1 MKKNDSE
8 ENVSMVTVKY
18 KNKEI
23 SVKKGTVLSDAIR
36 LMEEKIETPC
46 NCLGICK
53 KCKIKVSGDLSPR
66 EKIEE
71 NLSEEIRLACIT
83 MAFGNVEIFELGE
96 SELKIDEEEV
106 SLNIE
111 TEEQGRVLAIDVGTT
126 GVSARLIDLNKK
138 KIMGNYSGLN
148 YQSEYGADVLSRIT
162 YCIQNNVFD
171 LQNAIL
177 NQIRDIVKKVGAVDR
192 IAIAGNTTMQHLIYG
207 ENPKSLAISPYKPV
221 FLEEKSFFID
231 DIETTLLPNASS
243 YVGADIVSGVAVVK
257 LEEKNNTLFIDI
269 GTNGEMVLSVDG
281 KLYGT
286 STAAGP
292 AFEGMN
298 IECGM
303 RAGNGAIEGFEIVET
318 ENKFRIETI
327 GEIPTGICGSG
338 LLDIMSEFVKHK
350 IVLKSGKFN
359 PRMKPEFKERLREKK
374 FYISENIYLSQGDI
388 RQIQLAKGAIAAGV
402 KLLLLK
408 VEKDISDM
416 DEVIIAGSFGY
427 HLNAESILNIGLI
440 SNFDGK
446 ISFAGNTSL
455 NGCIGYLVNKDMREK
470 IRTTEID
477 VMELSKSAKFQ
488 EIFIRELAF

>member
-1 MKKNDSE
+1 MKDNYNE
-8 ENVSMVTVKY
+8 ENQNMVTVRY
-18 KNKEI
+18 KNKERM
-23 SVKKGTVLSDAIR
+23 VKKGTILSDAIR

-46 NCLGICK
+46 NCMGICK
-53 KCKIKVSGDLSPR
+53 KCQIKVSGDLSPR

-71 NLSEEIRLACIT
+71 SLPKEVRLACIT
-83 MAFGNVEIFELGE
+83 MALGDVEILELTD
-96 SELKIDEEEV
+96 SELEISEEKID
-106 SLNIE
+106 LNID
-111 TEEQGRVLAIDVGTT
+111 TEDKGRVLAIDVGTT
-126 GVSARLIDLNKK
+126 GVSARLIDLNQK
-138 KIMGNYSGLN
+138 KIAGNYSGLN

-162 YCIQNNVFD
+162 YCIQNDVSK
-171 LQNAIL
+171 LQDAIL
-177 NQIRDIVKKVGAVDR
+177 SQIKDIVKTVGAVDR

-207 ENPKSLAISPYKPV
+207 ENPKSLAISPYEPV

-243 YVGADIVSGVAVVK
+243 YVGADIVSGVAAIK

-281 KLYGT
+281 ELHGT

-303 RAGNGAIEGFEIVET
+303 RAGNGAIEGFEIIEA
-318 ENKFRIETI
+318 ENKFNIKTI
-327 GEIPTGICGSG
+327 GETPTGICGSG

-350 IVLKSGKFN
+350 IVLKSGKLN
-359 PRMKPEFKERLREKK
+359 PRMKPEFKEKLRDKK
-374 FYISENIYLSQGDI
+374 FYITENIYLSQGDI

-402 KLLLLK
+402 KLLLSK

-427 HLNAESILNIGLI
+427 HLNPRSILNIGLI
-440 SNFDGK
+440 SNFDGE

-455 NGCIGYLVNKDMREK
+455 NGCIGYLVNKEMRDK
-470 IRTTEID
+470 IRTTKID

-488 EIFIRELAF
+488 DVFIKELQF

>member
-1 MKKNDSE
+1 MKGNYKK
-8 ENVSMVTVKY
+8 ENPGMVTVRY

-23 SVKKGTVLSDAIR
+23 KVKQGTILSDAIR
-36 LMEEKIETPC
+36 IMEEKIETPC
-46 NCLGICK
+46 NCMGICK
-53 KCKIKVSGDLSPR
+53 KCQIKVRGELSPK

-71 NLSEEIRLACIT
+71 NLPEEVRLACIT
-83 MAFGNVEIFELGE
+83 MAIGDVEVFELTN
-96 SELKIDEEEV
+96 SELKISEEETD
-106 SLNIE
+106 LDIDIE
-111 TEEQGRVLAIDVGTT
+111 ENGKVLAIDVGTT
-126 GVSARLIDLNKK
+126 GVSARLIDLDEKR
-138 KIMGNYSGLN
+138 ITGNYSGLN

-162 YCIQNNVFD
+162 YSIQNGVSD

-177 NQIRDIVKKVGAVDR
+177 NQIKDIVRKVGDVDR

-207 ENPKSLAISPYKPV
+207 ENPKSLAVSPYEPV
-221 FLEEKSFFID
+221 FLEEKSFLID
-231 DIETTLLPNASS
+231 DIETVLLSNASS
-243 YVGADIVSGVAVVK
+243 YVGADIVSGVAAVK
-257 LEEKNNTLFIDI
+257 LEERNNTLFIDI
-269 GTNGEMVLSVDG
+269 GTNGEMVLSAEG

-303 RAGNGAIEGFEIVET
+303 RAGNGAVEGFEIIGS
-318 ENKFRIETI
+318 ENKFKVQTI
-327 GEIPTGICGSG
+327 GDASTGICGSG

-359 PRMKPEFKERLREKK
+359 PRMKPEFKEKLRDKK
-374 FYISENIYLSQGDI
+374 FYITENIYLSQGDI

-408 VEKDISDM
+408 VEKDISDI

-427 HLNAESILNIGLI
+427 HLNAESILNIGII
-440 SNFDGK
+440 SDFDGE

-455 NGCIGYLVNKDMREK
+455 NGCIGYLVNKGMREK

-488 EIFIRELAF
+488 DVFIKELQF

>member
-1 MKKNDSE
+1 MAEYNREKSGL
-8 ENVSMVTVKY
+8 VTVRY
-18 KNKEI
+18 KNKKRM
-23 SVKKGTVLSDAIR
+23 VDKGTILRDAIR
-36 LMEEKIETPC
+36 LMEEKVETPC
-46 NCLGICK
+46 NCMGICK
-53 KCKIKVSGDLSPR
+53 KCQVKVSGNLSPR

-71 NLSEEIRLACIT
+71 SLPKKVRLACIT
-83 MAFGNVEIFELGE
+83 KVLGDVEIFELTD
-96 SELKIDEEEV
+96 SELKISEEEV
-106 SLNIE
+106 SMDID
-111 TEEQGRVLAIDVGTT
+111 TEEKGRVLAVDVGTT
-126 GVSARLIDLNKK
+126 GVSARLIDLDKK
-138 KIMGNYSGLN
+138 RITGNYSGLN

-162 YCIQNNVFD
+162 YCIQNDVSD

-177 NQIRDIVKKVGAVDR
+177 SQIRDIVKKVGAVDK

-207 ENPKSLAISPYKPV
+207 ENPKSLAISPYEPV

-231 DIETTLLPNASS
+231 DMDTVLLSTASS
-243 YVGADIVSGVAVVK
+243 YVGADIVSGVAAVK

-303 RAGNGAIEGFEIVET
+303 RAGNGAIEGFEIAGS
-318 ENKFRIETI
+318 ENRFEIRTI
-327 GEIPTGICGSG
+327 GETPTGICGSG

-359 PRMKPEFKERLREKK
+359 PRMKPEFKEKLRDKK
-374 FYISENIYLSQGDI
+374 FYITDNIYLGQGDI

-408 VEKDISDM
+408 VEKDISDI

-427 HLNAESILNIGLI
+427 HLNAESILNIGII
-440 SNFDGK
+440 SDFDGE

-455 NGCIGYLVNKDMREK
+455 NGCVGYLVNKEMREK
-470 IRTTEID
+470 IRTTKID

-488 EIFIRELAF
+488 EVFVKELQF

>member
-1 MKKNDSE
+1 MKDNKE
-8 ENVSMVTVKY
+8 KTILVTVRY
-18 KNKEI
+18 KNKKRL
-23 SVKKGTVLSDAIR
+23 VKKGTILSDAIR

-46 NCLGICK
+46 NCMGICK
-53 KCKIKVSGDLSPR
+53 KCQIKVRGDLSPK

-71 NLSEEIRLACIT
+71 NLPDEIRLACIT
-83 MAFGNVEIFELGE
+83 KALGNVEILELTD
-96 SELKIDEEEV
+96 SELKISEEETN
-106 SLNIE
+106 LDMDIE
-111 TEEQGRVLAIDVGTT
+111 GKGRVLAIDVGTT
-126 GVSARLIDLNKK
+126 GVSARLVDLEKK
-138 KIMGNYSGLN
+138 KITGSYSGLN

-162 YCIQNNVFD
+162 YCIQNDVSS
-171 LQNAIL
+171 LQEAIL
-177 NQIRDIVKKVGAVDR
+177 SQIKDIVKKVGTVDR
-192 IAIAGNTTMQHLIYG
+192 IAVAGNTTMQHLIYG

-231 DIETTLLPNASS
+231 DIETILLPNASS
-243 YVGADIVSGVAVVK
+243 YVGADIISGVAAVK

-281 KLYGT
+281 RLYGT

-303 RAGNGAIEGFEIVET
+303 RAGNGAIEGFMIRDEFKI
-318 ENKFRIETI
+318 KTI
-327 GEIPTGICGSG
+327 GESPTGICGSG

-359 PRMKPEFKERLREKK
+359 PRMKPEFKEKLKDKK
-374 FYISENIYLSQGDI
+374 FYITEDIYLSQGDI

-402 KLLLLK
+402 KLLLSK
-408 VEKDISDM
+408 VEKSIFDI

-427 HLNAESILNIGLI
+427 HLNSESILNIGLI
-440 SNFDGK
+440 PEFNGK
-446 ISFAGNTSL
+446 INFAGNTSL
-455 NGCIGYLVNKDMREK
+455 NGCIGYLVNKNMREK
-470 IRTTEID
+470 IRTTKID

-488 EIFIRELAF
+488 EVFIKELQF

>member
-1 MKKNDSE
+1 MIKCNE
-8 ENVSMVTVKY
+8 EKASMVTIRY

-23 SVKKGTVLSDAIR
+23 RVKKGTVLSDVIR

-46 NCLGICK
+46 NCMGICK
-53 KCKIKVSGDLSPR
+53 KCQIKVSGDLSPR

-71 NLSEEIRLACIT
+71 NLHEEIRLACIST
-83 MAFGNVEIFELGE
+83 ALGDVEIFELTD
-96 SELKIDEEEV
+96 SELKIHEEEV
-106 SLNIE
+106 SLDIE

-126 GVSARLIDLNKK
+126 GVSARLIDLGEK
-138 KIMGNYSGLN
+138 KITGNYSGLN

-177 NQIRDIVKKVGAVDR
+177 TQIKDIVKKVGAVDR

-207 ENPKSLAISPYKPV
+207 ENPKSLAISPYEPV
-221 FLEEKSFFID
+221 FLEEKTFFID
-231 DIETTLLPNASS
+231 NIETTLLPNASS
-243 YVGADIVSGVAVVK
+243 YVGADIVSGVAAIK

-303 RAGNGAIEGFEIVET
+303 RAGNGAVEGFEIVET
-318 ENKFRIETI
+318 KNKFKIKTI
-327 GEIPTGICGSG
+327 GGTPTGICGSG

-388 RQIQLAKGAIAAGV
+388 RQIQLAKGAIAAGI

-408 VEKDISDM
+408 VEKDISHM

-427 HLNAESILNIGLI
+427 HLNPESILNIGLI
-440 SNFDGK
+440 SDFDGK

-455 NGCIGYLVNKDMREK
+455 NGCIGYLVNKKMREK
-470 IRTTEID
+470 IRATKID
-477 VMELSKSAKFQ
+477 VMELSKSAEFQ
-488 EIFIRELAF
+488 EVFIKELQF

>member
-1 MKKNDSE
+1 MKDKYKK
-8 ENVSMVTVKY
+8 ENLGMVRVRY
-18 KNKEI
+18 KNKERL
-23 SVKKGTVLSDAIR
+23 VKNGTILSDAIR

-53 KCKIKVSGDLSPR
+53 KCQIKVRGDLSPK

-71 NLSEEIRLACIT
+71 NLPKDVRLACIT
-83 MAFGNVEIFELGE
+83 MALGDVEIFKLTD
-96 SELKIDEEEV
+96 SELKIHEEV
-106 SLNIE
+106 VNLDIDI
-111 TEEQGRVLAIDVGTT
+111 EEQGKVLAIDVGTT
-126 GVSARLIDLNKK
+126 GVSARLIDLDEKR
-138 KIMGNYSGLN
+138 ITGNYSGLN

-162 YCIQNNVFD
+162 YCIQNDVLD

-177 NQIRDIVKKVGAVDR
+177 SQIRDIIKKVGTVDR

-207 ENPKSLAISPYKPV
+207 ENPKSLAISPYEPV

-231 DIETTLLPNASS
+231 GIETTLLSNASS
-243 YVGADIVSGVAVVK
+243 YVGADIVSGVAVIK
-257 LEEKNNTLFIDI
+257 LEENNNTLFIDI
-269 GTNGEMVLSVDG
+269 GTNGEMVLSIDG
-281 KLYGT
+281 KLHET

-318 ENKFRIETI
+318 GKFKMKTI
-327 GEIPTGICGSG
+327 GETPTGICGSG

-350 IVLKSGKFN
+350 IVLKSGRFN
-359 PRMKPEFKERLREKK
+359 PRMKPEFQEKLRDKK

-416 DEVIIAGSFGY
+416 EEVIIAGSFGY
-427 HLNAESILNIGLI
+427 HLNVESILNIGLI
-440 SNFDGK
+440 SDFNGK
-446 ISFAGNTSL
+446 ITFAGNTSL
-455 NGCIGYLVNKDMREK
+455 NGCIGYLVNKKVREK
-470 IRTTEID
+470 IRTTKID

-488 EIFIRELAF
+488 EVFIKELAF

>member
-1 MKKNDSE
+1 MKDNYNE
-8 ENVSMVTVKY
+8 EKASLVRVRY

-23 SVKKGTVLSDAIR
+23 RVKQGAVLSDAIR

-46 NCLGICK
+46 NCMGICK
-53 KCKIKVSGDLSPR
+53 KCQVEVSGDLSPR

-71 NLSEEIRLACIT
+71 NLPKKIRLACIT
-83 MAFGNVEIFELGE
+83 KVLGDVEVFELTN
-96 SELKIDEEEV
+96 SELKISEEEV
-106 SLNIE
+106 SLNID
-111 TEEQGRVLAIDVGTT
+111 TEDKGRVLAIDVGTT
-126 GVSARLIDLNKK
+126 GVSARLIDLDER
-138 KIMGNYSGLN
+138 IIVGNYSGLN

-162 YCIQNNVFD
+162 YCMQNGVSD

-177 NQIRDIVKKVGAVDR
+177 SQIKDIIKKVGAIDR

-207 ENPKSLAISPYKPV
+207 ENPKSLAISPYEPV
-221 FLEEKSFFID
+221 FLEGKSFFIE
-231 DIETTLLPNASS
+231 DIDTVLLPNASS
-243 YVGADIVSGVAVVK
+243 YVGADIVSGVAAVK
-257 LEEKNNTLFIDI
+257 LGEKNNTLFIDI

-303 RAGNGAIEGFEIVET
+303 RAGNGAVEGFEIVET
-318 ENKFRIETI
+318 ESKFKIKTI
-327 GEIPTGICGSG
+327 GGTPKGICGSG

-359 PRMKPEFKERLREKK
+359 PRMKPEFKEKLRDKK
-374 FYISENIYLSQGDI
+374 FYITKNVYLSQGDI
-388 RQIQLAKGAIAAGV
+388 RQIQLAKGAVAAGV
-402 KLLLLK
+402 KLLLSK
-408 VEKDISDM
+408 VGKDISDIN
-416 DEVIIAGSFGY
+416 EVIIAGSFGY
-427 HLNAESILNIGLI
+427 HLNAESILNIGII

-455 NGCIGYLVNKDMREK
+455 NGCIGYLVNKKMREK
-470 IRTTEID
+470 IRTIKID
-477 VMELSKSAKFQ
+477 VMELSKSAEFQ
-488 EIFIRELAF
+488 DVFIKELQF